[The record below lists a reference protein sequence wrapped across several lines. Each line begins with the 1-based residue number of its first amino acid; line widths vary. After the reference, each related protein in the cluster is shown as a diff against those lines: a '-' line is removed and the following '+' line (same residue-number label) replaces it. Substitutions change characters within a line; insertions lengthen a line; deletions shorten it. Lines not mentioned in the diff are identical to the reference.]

1 MPEKAPD
8 SPDTAAASG
17 SNSHGLL
24 AKWDPATQSWKTS
37 QLSLLEESIRFSGPW
52 PTSGTMRD
60 GRVYPQ
66 KEWVPLIS
74 ETAFSSW
81 PTPTAIMPAY
91 RGDETKKNGR
101 FYERNDLT
109 LKGAAEAWSTPL
121 EDDANNVTR
130 DSGQK
135 QSFARDSHRW
145 STPRAEDGERG
156 ENSQFDGLMEDARSW
171 STPNTSDGVG
181 ASGGPNRKS
190 SLRNELKA
198 WATPT
203 EQDSSNNASPSGYR
217 RNSDPLNVEAK
228 KFEDGQTRPQSE
240 EPTEPSA
247 SSPGKRLKRGLN
259 PRFGLWLM
267 GFPVEWLD

>member
-1 MPEKAPD
+1 
-8 SPDTAAASG
+8 
-17 SNSHGLL
+17 
-24 AKWDPATQSWKTS
+24 
-37 QLSLLEESIRFSGPW
+37 
-52 PTSGTMRD
+52 MRD

-74 ETAFSSW
+74 GTASSSW
-81 PTPTAIMPAY
+81 PTPTAKDGDSSGSRNGPNSQAHEGTLLTDAAIM
-91 RGDETKKNGR
+91 G
-101 FYERNDLT
+101 
-109 LKGAAEAWSTPL
+109 WSTPL

-135 QSFARDSHRW
+135 QSLARDSYRW

-203 EQDSSNNASPSGYR
+203 EQDSSNNANPSGYQ

-228 KFEDGQTRPQSE
+228 KFEDGPTRSQSE
-240 EPTEPSA
+240 EPTERSA